1 MSRSATAALS
11 ERGYNC
17 HRENGVLPT
26 PSKHAT
32 NCPVNRRSEAPL
44 TRSNALRFG
53 ASSDR
58 PLYRQVVD
66 RLRREIAGRA
76 PGERIDSEPQLTK
89 RFGVSR
95 FTVARA
101 IEILVEEGLVNRRQ
115 GLGSFVAAP
124 TLKRA
129 PAYLSSF
136 SEAIAAAGQ
145 SSSHRLLAFGP
156 TSWRETLPYDEDEAL
171 IALDRL
177 RLVDGVPTAIHR
189 SVISAAVAER
199 AGLTAE
205 AAARPNF
212 SLYRLF
218 EDAGLLAARG
228 VEQLR
233 ARRATTDES
242 ELLDLHED
250 EDRVVMSVRRHTFAA
265 DGTILDVVEAVYDAR
280 RYVYEADTARSGLG
294 LTQPLR

>member
-1 MSRSATAALS
+1 
-11 ERGYNC
+11 
-17 HRENGVLPT
+17 
-26 PSKHAT
+26 
-32 NCPVNRRSEAPL
+32 
-44 TRSNALRFG
+44 
-53 ASSDR
+53 
-58 PLYRQVVD
+58 VD
-66 RLRREIAGRA
+66 RLRREIAGKA

-101 IEILVEEGLVNRRQ
+101 IEILVEEGRVNRRQ

-129 PAYLSSF
+129 PAYLLSF

-156 TSWRETLPYDEDEAL
+156 TPWRETLPYDEDEAL

-199 AGLTAE
+199 ARLTAK
-205 AAARPNF
+205 AAAHPNF

-218 EDAGLLAARG
+218 EEAGLLAARG
-228 VEQLR
+228 LENLR
-233 ARRATTDES
+233 AHRATPEES
-242 ELLDLHED
+242 ELLDLHDD
-250 EDRVVMSVRRHTFAA
+250 EGLVVMSVRRHTFAA
-265 DGTILDVVEAVYDAR
+265 DGTILDAVEAVYDAR

-294 LTQPLR
+294 LTQPPR